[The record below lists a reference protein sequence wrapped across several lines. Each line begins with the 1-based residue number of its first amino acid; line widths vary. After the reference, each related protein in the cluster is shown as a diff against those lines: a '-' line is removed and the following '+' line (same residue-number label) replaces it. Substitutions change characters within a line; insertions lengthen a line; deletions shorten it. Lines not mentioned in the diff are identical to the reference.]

1 MLQFEVGT
9 DGLGI
14 DNNFTILFITYV
26 LELSL
31 NFNFIVTLTFFFFF
45 YTNISKFICMWFCT
59 DYFKLSNDMWWVKM
73 TYGIWMVFKLN

>member
-31 NFNFIVTLTFFFFF
+31 NFNFIVTLTFFFFSILIF
-45 YTNISKFICMWFCT
+45 LNLFACDFVLI
-59 DYFKLSNDMWWVKM
+59 KLSNDMW
-73 TYGIWMVFKLN
+73 

>member
-26 LELSL
+26 LELSS
-31 NFNFIVTLTFFFFF
+31 NFNFIVTLTFFFFSILTF
-45 YTNISKFICMWFCT
+45 LNLFTCDFVLITLNFQMICGESK
-59 DYFKLSNDMWWVKM
+59 
-73 TYGIWMVFKLN
+73 

>member
-31 NFNFIVTLTFFFFF
+31 NFNFIVTLTFFFFSILIF
-45 YTNISKFICMWFCT
+45 LNLFACDFVLITLNFQMICGESK
-59 DYFKLSNDMWWVKM
+59 
-73 TYGIWMVFKLN
+73 